1 MKANKSGS
9 IRKTLTG
16 ILAGSALLGV
26 YALGTLAVS
35 GVVLTSATTDANAQ
49 RGRGGRGGG
58 RGWGRGGGRGRGFSR
73 GVAPALCHRPWSS
86 RRVYCS

>member
-1 MKANKSGS
+1 MKTNKSGS

-16 ILAGSALLGV
+16 ILAASALLGV

-49 RGRGGRGGG
+49 RGRGGG

-73 GVAPALCHRPWSS
+73 GGIWAPALCHRPWSS